1 MSSGACKLI
10 STAYGPP
17 VQYFRELHQQSAV
30 LVDGHEHFVKQTLR
44 NRMHILSP
52 NGIQSLII
60 PVVHSKRTNTAVNEI
75 LIANQVNW
83 QQQHW
88 RSLESAYRRSAF
100 FEFYADDL
108 EPFYTRKFDLLFEF
122 NTGLLKWMMEQ
133 FQLSCTL
140 EFSSSYVKHP
150 DESIADLRSLCNA
163 GDPEPDGRTSS
174 YPQVFS
180 YKAGFTP
187 GLSAFD
193 LIFNMGPACRSYL

>member
-1 MSSGACKLI
+1 
-10 STAYGPP
+10 
-17 VQYFRELHQQSAV
+17 
-30 LVDGHEHFVKQTLR
+30 
-44 NRMHILSP
+44 MHILSP

-60 PVVHSKRTNTAVNEI
+60 PVVHAKRTNTAVNEI
-75 LIANQVNW
+75 QIANQLNW

-108 EPFYTRKFDLLFEF
+108 EPLYTRKFDLLFEF
-122 NTGLLKWMMEQ
+122 NLNLLRWMMEQ

-140 EFSSSYVKHP
+140 EFAESYMKQP
-150 DESIADLRSLCNA
+150 DDGIVDLRHLCDA
-163 GDPEPDGRTSS
+163 GNPVPDDLTST

-180 YKAGFTP
+180 YKGGFTP

>member
-1 MSSGACKLI
+1 MSAGAFKLM
-10 STAYGPP
+10 SMVYGPP
-17 VQYFRELHQQSAV
+17 VQYFRELKGQSAV
-30 LVDGHEHFVKQTLR
+30 LIDGHEHFVKQTLR
-44 NRMHILSP
+44 NRTHILSP

-60 PVVHSKRTNTAVNEI
+60 PVVHAKRTNTALNEI
-75 LIANQVNW
+75 RIANQVNW

-108 EPFYTRKFDLLFEF
+108 EPFYSCKFELLFEF
-122 NTGLLKWMMEQ
+122 NLKLLKWMMEQ
-133 FQLSCTL
+133 FQLTCDL
-140 EFSSSYVKHP
+140 KFADNFIKHP
-150 DESIADLRSLCNA
+150 NETIVDLRPFCDA
-163 GDPEPDGRTSS
+163 GNPESDTYTTP

-180 YKAGFTP
+180 YKGGFTP